1 MKRRAAVSRV
11 AAIVLA
17 CATASAAPV
26 ARGAPDVRADREIQA
41 LLAFVAGSPCLFVRG
56 GVEYPGPDARD
67 HLARKLEVSRPMIG
81 SADAFV
87 DYVASASSA
96 SGEPYL
102 VRCGGRE
109 SRARDWLREELAR
122 LRRTGR
128 PQ

>member
-1 MKRRAAVSRV
+1 MTPAILLAA
-11 AAIVLA
+11 ALL
-17 CATASAAPV
+17 AAP
-26 ARGAPDVRADREIQA
+26 AEAAPDANAQREIDH
-41 LLAFVAGSPCLFVRG
+41 LLAFVAASECRFVRG
-56 GVEYPGPDARD
+56 GVEHDAREARD
-67 HLARKLEVSRPMIG
+67 HLALKLDVARPLIG